1 MITDLQTLSLFERCN
16 QRQLRRLGELS
27 AHITFAAGG
36 TVTRRGD
43 TGDEVVVVCS
53 GTVVVEREGEGLIT
67 AGAGEIVGGIA
78 PSETPRRVPATVHAL
93 EKCELL
99 VFGRREFNTLEDE
112 MPHVAARVRK
122 ATARR
127 VLIATA
133 AADQQSTVTAR

>member
-1 MITDLQTLSLFERCN
+1 MTADLQALSLFEECN
-16 QRQLRRLGELS
+16 RRELRRIGELS
-27 AHITFAAGG
+27 ARLTFAAGG

-53 GTVVVEREGEGLIT
+53 GTVVVERDGESLVT
-67 AGAGEIVGGIA
+67 AGSGEIVGGIA
-78 PSETPRRVPATVHAL
+78 QPEGPRRVPAAIHAL
-93 EKCELL
+93 DKCELL

-112 MPHVAARVRK
+112 MPQVAARIRK

-133 AADQQSTVTAR
+133 TADRQSAITAR